1 MLSGEEMDEKELNL
15 KVRSLFI
22 ESAERL
28 SRSVTVLSSDTDSF
42 SYHVK
47 CGKILQTDEF
57 CRHSSFIE
65 TLVRLLGATLCSLSY
80 YSATF
85 FCRN

>member
-1 MLSGEEMDEKELNL
+1 MLSGEDMDEKQFNK

-22 ESAERL
+22 ASAEGL
-28 SRSVTVLSSDTDSF
+28 SRSVTVLSSDVDSF
-42 SYHVK
+42 SYRVK

-65 TLVRLLGATLCSLSY
+65 TLVRLLGATLCSLRY